1 MSILERWLNP
11 YYLNPTTRE
20 NIRQSVLAKPGPK
33 YTVLDNFFRTEMLD
47 ELIRQH
53 SFLAFNEE
61 IDRRAP
67 DGSWLPYDGAVVFAR
82 EGKHFGSELFFAP
95 EWHRYLMQ
103 LVDCHLPDPIGT
115 EVKLRWHRPDA
126 GGFWIHTDR
135 GDRAMVVIAYFN
147 KGWKVEDGGLLQ
159 LWRVDEAQA
168 PGVPQIDGISPTERL
183 DVLTRYKRIRTAT
196 PGGGFP
202 DQCAHDLV
210 LIDQIVP
217 VYNRVFICNY
227 QHDPAYHSVT
237 PSNGKERTGF
247 VQWFGATIGR
257 TR

>member
-1 MSILERWLNP
+1 VSILERWLNP
-11 YYLNPTTRE
+11 YYLDPATRE

-33 YTVLDNFFRTEMLD
+33 YAVLDNFFRTEMLD
-47 ELIRQH
+47 ELIRRH
-53 SFLAFNEE
+53 PSLAFNEE

-67 DGSWLPYDGAVVFAR
+67 DGSWLPYDGAVVFAE
-82 EGKHFGSELFFAP
+82 EGKHFGSELFFAL

-103 LVDCHLPDPIGT
+103 LVDCRLPDPIGT

-147 KGWKVEDGGLLQ
+147 RGWQAQDGGLLQ
-159 LWRVDEAQA
+159 LWRVDEGQA
-168 PGVPQIDGISPTERL
+168 PGVVRIDNVDATQRL
-183 DVLTRYKRIRTAT
+183 DMLTKYKRIRTAT

-202 DQCAHDLV
+202 DRQTHDLV
-210 LIDQIVP
+210 LIDQVVP

-247 VQWFGATIGR
+247 VQWLGAASGR